1 MTTATKPNTSKP
13 AAKKT
18 SRAKKAV
25 KAVEKAA
32 ESVGRHAKR
41 EAALV
46 HREAGKTY
54 KEIAAL
60 CGYANPG
67 AACNGVKR
75 ARVAAEAAAKKSK

>member
-1 MTTATKPNTSKP
+1 MTTATKHKQTCSEE
-13 AAKKT
+13 
-18 SRAKKAV
+18 
-25 KAVEKAA
+25 VEKAA